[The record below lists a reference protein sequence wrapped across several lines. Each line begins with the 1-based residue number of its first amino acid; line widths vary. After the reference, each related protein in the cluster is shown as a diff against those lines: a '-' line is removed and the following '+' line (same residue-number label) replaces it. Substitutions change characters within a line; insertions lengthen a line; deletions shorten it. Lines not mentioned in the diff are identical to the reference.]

1 MKGSDSMSLAEEA
14 ARAGLH
20 RVGARPPF
28 WIYLRQVWRR
38 RQFIYRLARYRIE
51 AQNGQNRLGMAWVL
65 LKPII
70 DAAVYG
76 TVFGLFLMRGN
87 IPDHYLLFLV
97 VGVFMF
103 EFFSGCFTAGA
114 KSITRNANLVQSLSF
129 PRMALPLAL
138 VTEKFLEF
146 VPMLAIILATALGTG
161 VRPTTD
167 WLLLFPLVALFCI
180 FNAGVTM
187 FTARLTVHFRDLTQL
202 LPFAS
207 RLLFYTSGIFYSLDL
222 AFANN
227 PTFLKIIA
235 FQPIHE
241 FLSLGRSVFL
251 DEPGFRAPTE
261 FWLYAAA
268 WSAVSIVVGSLFF
281 WAAEERYGRVD

>member
-1 MKGSDSMSLAEEA
+1 MSLAEEA

-20 RVGARPPF
+20 KVGARPPF

-38 RQFIYRLARYRIE
+38 RQFIYRLARVRIE

-87 IPDHYLLFLV
+87 IPDHYILFLV

-103 EFFSGCFTAGA
+103 DFFSSCFTAGS

-129 PRMALPLAL
+129 PRMALPMAL

-146 VPMLAIILATALGTG
+146 IPMLGIIFATAIFSGL
-161 VRPTTD
+161 RPTTD
-167 WLLLFPLVALFCI
+167 WLLMLPIVVLLTV

-202 LPFAS
+202 LPFVS
-207 RLLFYTSGIFYSLDL
+207 RLLFYTSGVFYSLDL
-222 AFANN
+222 AFAKNE
-227 PTFLKIIA
+227 TALKIIDA
-235 FQPIHE
+235 QPIHE
-241 FLSLGRSVFL
+241 FLSLGRSVL
-251 DEPGFRAPTE
+251 LNEPGFNAKPE
-261 FWLYAAA
+261 FWLYASIWA
-268 WSAVSIVVGSLFF
+268 AVSIVVGSLFF

>member
-1 MKGSDSMSLAEEA
+1 MSLAEDA
-14 ARAGLH
+14 ARAGLR

-28 WIYLRQVWRR
+28 WIYLLQVWRR

-51 AQNGQNRLGMAWVL
+51 ASNGKNRLGMAWVL

-76 TVFGLFLMRGN
+76 TVFGYFLMRGN
-87 IPDHYLLFLV
+87 IPNHYILFLV

-103 EFFSGCFTAGA
+103 EFFSSCLTSGA

-138 VTEKFLEF
+138 VIEKLLEF
-146 VPMLAIILATALGTG
+146 VPMVGIIFATALISGL
-161 VRPTTD
+161 RPTAE
-167 WLLLFPLVALFCI
+167 WLLMVPIVVLLTI

-202 LPFAS
+202 LPFVS
-207 RLLFYTSGIFYSLDL
+207 RLLFYTSGVFYSLEL
-222 AFANN
+222 AFADNE
-227 PTFLKIIA
+227 TVLRIMDA
-235 FQPIHE
+235 QPIHE
-241 FLSLGRSVFL
+241 FLSLGRSIFQ
-251 DEPGFRAPTE
+251 DDPGFTAPPE
-261 FWLYAAA
+261 YWLYASL
-268 WSAVSIVVGSLFF
+268 WAVASIVAGSLFF

>member
-1 MKGSDSMSLAEEA
+1 MSLADEA

-20 RVGARPPF
+20 KVGARPPF
-28 WIYLRQVWRR
+28 WIYLRDVWRR

-51 AQNGQNRLGMAWVL
+51 ASNGQNRLGMAWVL

-76 TVFGLFLMRGN
+76 TVFGFFLMRGN
-87 IPDHYLLFLV
+87 IADHYILFLV

-103 EFFSGCFTAGA
+103 EFFSSCLTSGA

-138 VTEKFLEF
+138 VTEKLLEF
-146 VPMLAIILATALGTG
+146 VPMLGIIFATALFSGL
-161 VRPTTD
+161 RPTTE
-167 WLLLFPLVALFCI
+167 WLLMLPIVVLLTV

-207 RLLFYTSGIFYSLDL
+207 RLLFYTSGVFYSLDL

-227 PTFLKIIA
+227 ETVLKIMDV
-235 FQPIHE
+235 QPIHE
-241 FLSLGRSVFL
+241 FLSLGRSIFL
-251 DEPGFRAPTE
+251 DTPGFTAPPE
-261 FWLYAAA
+261 YWLYASL
-268 WSAVSIVVGSLFF
+268 WAVASIVVGSLFF